1 MILKWFGYSR
11 KPSYERNVGKG
22 SLNFLKADLGWSRF
36 DILLIYHCTL
46 LHVQVL
52 SLLNCP
58 PFRNYL
64 SKGEI
69 ALLYLVPYWST
80 PAKYRTGCVLF
91 MISGGARELG
101 LPIKNSKLL
110 KIPNK
115 RVTTLRE
122 RKLKNNKLKL
132 REKKLK
138 YAKNVHVSFPTSRSE
153 FFGVIG

>member
-36 DILLIYHCTL
+36 DIIYHCPL

-91 MISGGARELG
+91 MINGGARELG
-101 LPIKNSKLL
+101 LPFKNSIHEKIGLSPNSVENMYSTCYMNHNIWL
-110 KIPNK
+110 K
-115 RVTTLRE
+115 
-122 RKLKNNKLKL
+122 
-132 REKKLK
+132 
-138 YAKNVHVSFPTSRSE
+138 
-153 FFGVIG
+153 

>member
-1 MILKWFGYSR
+1 MILKRFGYSR

-36 DILLIYHCTL
+36 DIIYHCPL

-91 MISGGARELG
+91 MINGGARELG
-101 LPIKNSKLL
+101 LLEKFHSRKNRLSPNSVENMYSTCYTNHNIWL
-110 KIPNK
+110 K
-115 RVTTLRE
+115 
-122 RKLKNNKLKL
+122 
-132 REKKLK
+132 
-138 YAKNVHVSFPTSRSE
+138 
-153 FFGVIG
+153 

>member
-22 SLNFLKADLGWSRF
+22 SLNFFKADLGWSRF
-36 DILLIYHCTL
+36 DILLIHHCPL

-58 PFRNYL
+58 PFCNYL

-91 MISGGARELG
+91 MINGGARELG
-101 LPIKNSKLL
+101 LPFKNSIHEKIGYSPNSVENMYSTCYMNHNIWL
-110 KIPNK
+110 K
-115 RVTTLRE
+115 
-122 RKLKNNKLKL
+122 
-132 REKKLK
+132 
-138 YAKNVHVSFPTSRSE
+138 
-153 FFGVIG
+153 